1 MKRPFSLLAALAAAV
16 AAGAAAPP
24 AAPEPPVS
32 CTIASK
38 PTDAALEIDGLPAGA
53 TPASVALAPGRH
65 VARLE
70 PDGSPATFVEFE
82 VAADRANFRFDLP
95 PPAVPVL
102 LDSEPRGATVSRDGF
117 EVGVTP
123 MLLPDSEA
131 GRHVFSFKL
140 AGYRDA
146 PVEVSLAP
154 DKPVRLAPAL
164 VPTTGSLDVSAE
176 PEGARVFVGGVP
188 RGVAPLV
195 VSGLPEGETDI
206 RIEAPGHRPFAGR
219 AAVSAGRSFAVS
231 AVLEPLPG
239 SIRVVTAPAGA
250 TVFLDDRRLGTSPVT
265 ARDLPAGP
273 HRVRL
278 LKDGFD
284 PVARTVR
291 LELGEDRTEEF
302 SLVSAG
308 GSIRVVTVPAGV
320 EVRVDGVP
328 RGRTEAVPGAAADAP
343 SAPLLVDGLKV
354 GTRVVAFS
362 RPGWGEASA
371 EAAVAKGKTTDLP
384 PVKLEKLFLPD
395 FLVETSVR
403 TYKGVFIEKTNGV
416 YRVEIEPGVIRS
428 FPANNIVRVDILD
441 PLDSLPAGE

>member
-1 MKRPFSLLAALAAAV
+1 MKRLFPLFAV
-16 AAGAAAPP
+16 LVFPAAGASAPPPP
-24 AAPEPPVS
+24 AADPPVA
-32 CTIASK
+32 CTIVSK
-38 PTDAALEIDGLPAGA
+38 PSEAALEIDGLPAGA

-70 PDGSPATFVEFE
+70 PDGAPATFVEFE
-82 VAADRANFRFDLP
+82 VAADRSNFRFDLP
-95 PPAVPVL
+95 APAVPVL
-102 LDSEPRGATVSRDGF
+102 LDSEPRGAAVSRDGF

-123 MLLPDSEA
+123 MLLPDTAA

-146 PVEVSLAP
+146 PLEVLLEP

-164 VPTTGSLDVSAE
+164 VATTGELDVSAS

-195 VSGLPEGETDI
+195 VSGLPEGETDV

-219 AAVSAGRSFAVS
+219 ATVSAGRTFSVS

-239 SIRVVTAPAGA
+239 SIRVATVPAGA
-250 TVFLDDRRLGTSPVT
+250 AVFLDDRRVGTSPLTV
-265 ARDLPAGP
+265 RDLPAGT

-284 PVARTVR
+284 PVARTVA
-291 LELGEDRTEEF
+291 LGLGEERNEEF
-302 SLVSAG
+302 SLVSSG
-308 GSIRVVTVPAGV
+308 GSIRVVTVPAGA

-328 RGRTEAVPGAAADAP
+328 RGRTEAAPGAAADAP
-343 SAPLLVDGLKV
+343 SEPLLVDGLRV
-354 GTRVVAFS
+354 GTRTVAVS
-362 RPGWGEASA
+362 RPGWADA
-371 EAAVAKGKTTDLP
+371 TVEAAVAKGKTTDLA

-395 FLVETSVR
+395 YLVETSVR

-416 YRVEIEPGVIRS
+416 IRVEIEPGVIRS
-428 FPANNIVRVDILD
+428 FPTRDVVRVDVLD
-441 PLDSLPAGE
+441 PLDSLPAGD